1 MFFGTGGCDSEKT
14 HLGPSFPSF
23 WTHPPKATNPH
34 LEMLQISA
42 ISPTNQEMEALK
54 ISSCFFSN
62 GNNDSTNLH
71 FLGFYIDWHDFF
83 LTWGQPGR
91 NFSRWL
97 HNFNGSMFI
106 NQVCRPKLKGSHK
119 CNCGFTTYKYKAP
132 FFSGS
137 ISPKFPVYTKQ
148 FVQRSKPKRPLT
160 NGQHFRKKHRGFA
173 PFRNGR
179 VEGETPLGFR
189 YFFPVGWPEA
199 IADSGNWELGAQNGG
214 CLCRGYVSSPKV
226 YALQY
231 YKILFH

>member
-1 MFFGTGGCDSEKT
+1 MRLWKNTPGTFFSVILNASTKSHESASGNAANLSYFPNKSRDGSSE
-14 HLGPSFPSF
+14 
-23 WTHPPKATNPH
+23 
-34 LEMLQISA
+34 
-42 ISPTNQEMEALK
+42 NQLM
-54 ISSCFFSN
+54 FFSN